1 MASYNKVILMGNL
14 TRDPQLTYTSSNTA
28 VCKFGL
34 AMNDSWK
41 DRNTG
46 EKKEQVT
53 FVDCVCFGRAGEVIN
68 QYMSKGKPLHLDGRL
83 SFSQW
88 EGQDGTK
95 RSKLEVVVEN
105 FQFVGGGGDRQGGGG
120 APQQTA
126 ASQGGYSNQS
136 GYGNQGGHSNQGG
149 YGNQGGGHD
158 GPPDDDN
165 VPF

>member
-34 AMNDSWK
+34 AMNHTWK
-41 DRNTG
+41 DRDSG

-68 QYMSKGKPLHLDGRL
+68 QYMSKGRPIHVDGRL
-83 SFSQW
+83 SLSQW

-95 RSKLEVVVEN
+95 RSKLEVIVEN
-105 FQFVGGGGDRQGGGG
+105 FTFVGGGDRQGGGG
-120 APQQTA
+120 GGAPRQQQA
-126 ASQGGYSNQS
+126 AAAQGGGGGGDAPQGGYS
-136 GYGNQGGHSNQGG
+136 
-149 YGNQGGGHD
+149 
-158 GPPDDDN
+158 GPPADDN

>member
-34 AMNDSWK
+34 AMNHTWK

-46 EKKEQVT
+46 EKKEQVA
-53 FVDCVCFGRAGEVIN
+53 FVDCVCFGRSGEVIN
-68 QYMSKGKPLHLDGRL
+68 QYMAKGRSLHVDGRL

-88 EGQDGTK
+88 EGQDGSK

-105 FQFVGGGGDRQGGGG
+105 FTFVGGGGDRQGGGG
-120 APQQTA
+120 GAPRQQQPA
-126 ASQGGYSNQS
+126 AAQGGG
-136 GYGNQGGHSNQGG
+136 GYDSNQGG
-149 YGNQGGGHD
+149 YDSPQGGSPQGGYD
-158 GPPDDDN
+158 GPPNDDS